1 MPTEQNSL
9 VRDIELNVGLKNIAR
24 IEIPQF
30 ITDNIKYTLF
40 DWQKSSLQHFLAYEN
55 PDNDIISETYAPT
68 HLMFNM
74 ATGTGKTLLM
84 ACLILYYYKKGYRHF
99 IFFVNQNNIVGKTEE
114 NLINQSH
121 PKYLFKQN
129 IVIEDKTVFIKK
141 VNTFLNKTD
150 DIQILFT
157 SIHKLHNTVYAIK
170 ENSVYLED
178 LQKKDI
184 VMIGDEAH
192 HLNADTKRK
201 NNQTEFYLPSLLN
214 DKTSEADIE
223 KSWEDTVINKILY
236 KGKYNTSEKNNNVLL
251 EFTATVPNNET
262 VKEKYRTK
270 TIFSF
275 DLKEFLR
282 AGYTKEINLV
292 SSTFDRK
299 KRVIQALLF
308 SWYRHKIALKYGIS
322 NFKPVILFRSKLIEE
337 SKKDFAQFNELIKNL
352 SIKDFS
358 FLEKYK
364 EWKISGKEIYE
375 KGKSRILDIKHFI
388 KDNKIEYSEII
399 NYLKYAF
406 QENHCIIT
414 NSKTGTK
421 TLEKT
426 TGEQE
431 KLLNSLEDKA
441 NKITAIFTVQRLT
454 EGWDVLN
461 LFDIVRMYEG
471 QNEGGSNTKTSEA
484 TISEVQ
490 LIGRGVRYYPFA
502 YEDKPLLKRKFDENL
517 EHELRVLEELYY
529 HSDDEHRYLSQLKN
543 ELKAKGFIDDKKK
556 VKTFSLKKEFKE
568 TDFYK
573 SVKLWINEQL
583 KNPNSRKL
591 TLNEIKEEFEFEY
604 KIPFITVKEEE
615 IQLDKD
621 EDLKRYETASED
633 NKTLTISFKE
643 FPKHIIRKAINIK
656 AKKDNSILRFNKL
669 KDELKIESIDDI
681 LDKNYLGDFKLNVI
695 APKYYTGIDDIS
707 NEIQLDILLRFFE
720 KTELLFKEISN
731 PFIGSEFSALKFSKL
746 FEDSKE
752 KLIEEDDDSKAL
764 EKELVT
770 KKWYVLDSFNGTSE
784 ERNLIY
790 FLKDTMGNLEAEYE
804 QVYLLRN
811 EEVYTIYDFKKGM
824 GFQPDFLLF
833 LKQKEKNLYY
843 QVFIEPKGEQ
853 FSDSSGA
860 FKESKEG
867 WKEDFLSDI
876 TSKYV
881 DTKILKFESKDYMLI
896 GLPLFNVKNKEE
908 FRKVYNKLLKI
919 E

>member
-1 MPTEQNSL
+1 MPSEQNSL
-9 VRDIELNVGLKNIAR
+9 VRDIELNVGLKNLAR
-24 IEIPQF
+24 TEIPKF

-40 DWQKSSLQHFLAYEN
+40 DWQKSALQHFLAYEN
-55 PDNDIISETYAPT
+55 PDNDIISETYAPN

-121 PKYLFKQN
+121 HKYLFKQN
-129 IVIEDKTVFIKK
+129 IVIDDRTVIIKK
-141 VNTFLNKTD
+141 VDTFSNKTD

-201 NNQTEFYLPSLLN
+201 NNQTEFYIPSLLN
-214 DKTSEADIE
+214 DKTSESDIE
-223 KSWEDTVINKILY
+223 KSWENTVINKILY
-236 KGKYNTSEKNNNVLL
+236 KGKYNSSEKNNNVLL
-251 EFTATVPNNET
+251 EFTATVPNTET

-292 SSTFDRK
+292 SSSFDRK

-308 SWYRHKIALKYGIS
+308 SWYRHKIALKYGLS

-352 SIKDFS
+352 SVKDFS

-364 EWKISGKEIYE
+364 EGEISDKEIYE

-388 KDNKIEYSEII
+388 DDNKIEYSEII

-426 TGEQE
+426 TDEQE
-431 KLLNSLEDKA
+431 KLLNSLENKT

-502 YEDKPLLKRKFDENL
+502 YQDKPLLKRKFDENL

-591 TLNEIKEEFEFEY
+591 TLDEIKEEFEFEY
-604 KIPFITVKEEE
+604 KIPLITVKEEE

-633 NKTLTISFKE
+633 NKTLTIPLKT
-643 FPKHIIRKAINIK
+643 FPKHIIRKSINIK

-681 LDKNYLGDFKLNVI
+681 LDKKYLGDFKLNVI

-720 KTELLFKEISN
+720 KIEFLFKEISN

-746 FEDSKE
+746 FEYSKE
-752 KLIEEDDDSKAL
+752 KLIEEDDDSIAL
-764 EKELVT
+764 EKELVQ
-770 KKWYVLDSFNGTSE
+770 KKWYILDSFNGTSE
-784 ERNLIY
+784 ERNLIH

-811 EEVYTIYDFKKGM
+811 EEVYTIYDFKKGR

-833 LKQKEKNLYY
+833 LKQKGKNLFY

-853 FSDSSGA
+853 FRDSAGS

-876 TSKYV
+876 TSKYG
-881 DTKILKFESKDYMLI
+881 DTKILKYESKDYKLI
-896 GLPLFNVKNKEE
+896 GLPLFNERTKED
-908 FRKVYNKLLKI
+908 FRKIYNSTLNI